1 MHLLEVSLLVS
12 AFEIASLGGLLP
24 RVCGPHAHPGQS
36 CLRSRSPLLE
46 AFLLGLRSAC
56 SPWAVEGGIRLL
68 EASSSCLRAR
78 SPLLEAPL
86 LGSAVLDFFGGAR
99 VGPGG
104 HVQDWEGTSQR
115 SLLLEASLLVSV
127 VLDLIGGTSEAS
139 RPELLLR
146 KNPGRGGGSD
156 RFSWRPPG
164 APDVVG
170 VSWPYGADRVLKV
183 LVPSFSGLLSHDHSF
198 G

>member
-56 SPWAVEGGIRLL
+56 SPWAVEGEIRLL
-68 EASSSCLRAR
+68 EASSSYLRAS

-86 LGSAVLDFFGGAR
+86 LGSAVLGFFVELASVR
-99 VGPGG
+99 
-104 HVQDWEGTSQR
+104 EGTFR
-115 SLLLEASLLVSV
+115 TGRA
-127 VLDLIGGTSEAS
+127 
-139 RPELLLR
+139 LR
-146 KNPGRGGGSD
+146 RD
-156 RFSWRPPG
+156 RFSWRPPSSCLWSWTSSAEPRRRLVLSFCFARTLGG
-164 APDVVG
+164 AVAAIASPGGRRGQPMPLELHG
-170 VSWPYGADRVLKV
+170 VLAPTVCWKL
-183 LVPSFSGLLSHDHSF
+183 LVPSSGGLPSQDHCF